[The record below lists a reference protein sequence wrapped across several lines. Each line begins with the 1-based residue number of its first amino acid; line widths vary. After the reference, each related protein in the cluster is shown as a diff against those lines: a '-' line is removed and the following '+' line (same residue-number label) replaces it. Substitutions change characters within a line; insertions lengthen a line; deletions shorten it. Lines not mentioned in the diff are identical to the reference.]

1 MIYLGVL
8 LLLSLLIVVHE
19 AGHLLAAKL
28 VGIPVDSFSVGLG
41 PKVWARRWGR
51 IEYAVRVFPLGGFVV
66 PAMDEEEMR
75 AVPLVKRI
83 VFFLGGP
90 LANLA
95 LCLPLFAWMNFSRHG
110 ASLFQLAIAP
120 FLQVGAA
127 CRALLAFLS
136 GALARP
142 DSVSGVVGI
151 VVEGGRAAH
160 QGMALELAVSLSLS
174 LAILNL
180 LPIPVLDGGQIVMS
194 CLESA
199 FPPLVR
205 LRAPLTLTGV
215 LLLGTLMIFVN
226 LRDVAHYLG
235 A

>member
-8 LLLSLLIVVHE
+8 LLLSLLLVIHE

-28 VGIPVDSFSVGLG
+28 VGIPVDSFSVGIG

-51 IEYAVRVFPLGGFVV
+51 IEYAVRALPLGGFVV
-66 PAMDEEEMR
+66 PAMEEDELR
-75 AVPLVKRI
+75 AVSLWKRM

-95 LCLPLFAWMNFSRHG
+95 ACLPLFAWMNVARHG
-110 ASLFQLAIAP
+110 ASLFQVAMAP
-120 FLQVGAA
+120 FLQLAAA
-127 CRALLAFLS
+127 CRAILVFLS
-136 GALARP
+136 SALTQP

-151 VVEGGRAAH
+151 IVEGAQAAH
-160 QGMALELAVSLSLS
+160 QGRALEMTLSLSLS

-194 CLESA
+194 CLEAA

-205 LRAPLTLTGV
+205 FRAPLTLAGV

-226 LRDVAHYLG
+226 LRDVWHYI
-235 A
+235 AA